1 VKKSIILKRESA
13 TLGKEQFIKQN
24 CIKMW
29 TKSSVGGQF
38 DCFHFLGIVNTAV
51 MNMDV
56 QVYLEPIYIFV
67 HAHIYV

>member
-1 VKKSIILKRESA
+1 MS
-13 TLGKEQFIKQN
+13 
-24 CIKMW
+24 
-29 TKSSVGGQF
+29 TKARICSSVGGQF